1 MKYYSYS
8 NQNKNYTRAI
18 SLHNVR
24 SIAICEG
31 AGKSVIRFSVRVD
44 YCDGGIEHFLHLYK
58 DEATILYKKIFEKL
72 TKEG

>member
-31 AGKSVIRFSVRVD
+31 TGKSAIRFSIRVD
-44 YCDGGIEHFLHLYK
+44 YCDGGIEHFLYLYEN
-58 DEATILYKKIFEKL
+58 EAEILYKKIFENL